1 MKTTSS
7 RNSPRYIIFSLL
19 LFSILAAQHSNLV
32 TVNAQSKP
40 VLVTDYSFYK
50 GDLDSASQPITRVNG
65 YLSNETWAKCY
76 MKMQYLADVPEVVG
90 IGRFYGPDDKLAQ
103 FRVRKFDA
111 RKRGDTSIWT
121 FSADVL
127 NMVQNNS
134 GIWRLEM
141 YHGPYLLFIERF
153 TVGNYSANI
162 RLSGLPSRFVA
173 RVTVDGAEAG
183 TIRGG
188 EEKSSALTTGNHTI
202 SVDAFIDADVGTRY
216 VAKSNSWI
224 LSSAS
229 SHAFEYSSQYYLNV
243 SSPRGEPVGSGWYDS
258 GSTATFRTQLSV
270 DLGQGVCYL
279 FTEWSGDYSGSSPV
293 GTVLMNGP
301 KNVTAKHKIQ
311 YLLRV
316 ESQYGDPKGEGWYD
330 NGATATLSVASIVV
344 LADLTRLVF
353 VRWEGD
359 LTSSSNTVTIVMDR
373 PITVGVNWKA
383 EGSQPMLIARRSLIL
398 AIGVFFIASVIG
410 IFFFLS
416 RRKLTTSHRM

>member
-7 RNSPRYIIFSLL
+7 RNSSHCIIFSLL
-19 LFSILAAQHSNLV
+19 LFSILVAQLPNLV

-40 VLVTDYSFYK
+40 ILVTDYSFYK
-50 GDLDSASQPITRVNG
+50 GDLDSESQPVTRVNG

-76 MKMQYLADVPEVVG
+76 MKMLYLADLPEVVG
-90 IGRFYGPDDKLAQ
+90 IGRFYGPDDKLVQ
-103 FRVRKFDA
+103 FRIRKFDA
-111 RKRGDTSIWT
+111 QKRGDTAIWT

-127 NMVQNNS
+127 RMVQNNT

-141 YHGPYLLFIERF
+141 YHGPYLLFTERF
-153 TVGNYSANI
+153 TVGDYLANI
-162 RLSGLPSRFVA
+162 RLSGLPPRFVA
-173 RVTVDGAEAG
+173 RIMIDGAEAG

-188 EEKSSALTTGNHTI
+188 ERKSSALLTGNHTI
-202 SVDAFIDADVGTRY
+202 SVDAFMDADVGTRY
-216 VAKSNSWI
+216 IAKSNSWNV
-224 LSSAS
+224 SSAS
-229 SHAFEYSSQYYLNV
+229 SHAFEYSAQYYLNV

-258 GSTATFRTQLSV
+258 GSTATFTTQLSV
-270 DLGQGVCYL
+270 DLGRGVRYL
-279 FTEWSGDYSGSSPV
+279 FTGWSGDYSGASPV

-330 NGATATLSVASIVV
+330 HGATATLSVASIVV

-359 LTSSSNTVTIVMDR
+359 LTSSSSTVTIVMDR

-383 EGSQPMLIARRSLIL
+383 EGSQPVLMARRSLFL

-416 RRKLTTSHRM
+416 RRKLTISH